1 MSTTNI
7 ADLEAALMAR
17 AQKLADEYLDHAR
30 RARDR
35 SLTEASDH
43 LRVREER
50 EILAG
55 KALAER
61 TYRQR
66 IQAAEIQQHARLDRL
81 RWDLVVHVMRELDE
95 EIERLVADRTHY
107 EALLQRYLARAA
119 QAIERDE
126 LVAML
131 NETDRAALAPRWPA
145 FVAAATSKR
154 VTLADQPLKVRG
166 GIEVRSR
173 EDDIRVDQTFEG
185 RRERMADALQT
196 SILARLFASAENAGN
211 LNGG

>member
-30 RARDR
+30 RTRDR

-196 SILARLFASAENAGN
+196 AILARLFASAENAGN

>member
-1 MSTTNI
+1 M
-7 ADLEAALMAR
+7 
-17 AQKLADEYLDHAR
+17 
-30 RARDR
+30 
-35 SLTEASDH
+35 
-43 LRVREER
+43 REER